1 MAQAK
6 DDIEPG
12 KLRQLFVA
20 IMVNVATLTY
30 GISVGWQSPMMPVL
44 QSKDPPVGE
53 EPMTNE
59 IASWLTAILC
69 VAAAFTT
76 LTVGKITE
84 RYGCKVTGCL
94 AMVPCLVA
102 WLVTMFAT
110 QQWHLLLARF
120 FAGVSGAMTLFV
132 IPRYVSEMC
141 CDAIRGML
149 GSLLSLILNSGILF
163 TYILGG
169 MLSFHVFPIF
179 AFVVPLV
186 AFVIFLLVPESP
198 MYLVRRRRLL
208 EAMRSVRW
216 FRAGH
221 EPTVQ
226 REMLRL
232 QVEAK
237 ELDSERSFRV
247 SDLFRDRATI
257 KGLVISMGLFGGQQL
272 CGIFAMISYTE
283 TIFGISG
290 SSLSPNA
297 SAIIVGVIQLV
308 GSFLSTS
315 LMERLGRR
323 PLLLISSG
331 GMCLCHYTLGLF
343 CYAQMLRY
351 DVNAVNWIP
360 IVALSVYV
368 IVYNLGFGPGPYVVS
383 AEILSRDVYAPIMTL
398 GLFTVWTT
406 AFLVLKFFSSV
417 VDLLGMHGCFF
428 LLGTIC
434 IFLFAFI
441 FVLIPETKGLPL
453 RIILDK
459 LNGRASREF
468 DVKGRVSSKGSVQ
481 KNIPM
486 PEQV

>member
-1 MAQAK
+1 MAQTRNN
-6 DDIEPG
+6 IEPG

-20 IMVNVATLTY
+20 VMVNVATLTY

-44 QSKDPPVGE
+44 QSEHPPVGE

-59 IASWLTAILC
+59 TASWLTAIMC
-69 VAAAFTT
+69 VAAIFTT

-84 RYGCKVTGCL
+84 KYGCKVTGCL
-94 AMVPCLVA
+94 AMVPCLVS
-102 WLVTMFAT
+102 WLVIEFAT
-110 QQWHLLLARF
+110 QHWHLLLARF
-120 FAGVSGAMTLFV
+120 FAGVSGAMTLFL

-163 TYILGG
+163 TYIFGG
-169 MLSFHVFPIF
+169 MLSFHVFSIV
-179 AFVVPLV
+179 AFVLPLV

-208 EAMRSVRW
+208 QAARSVRW

-232 QVEAK
+232 QAEAK
-237 ELDSERSFRV
+237 ELASQKPIRL
-247 SDLFRDRATI
+247 SDLFRDKATI

-290 SSLSPNA
+290 SSLTPNA
-297 SAIIVGVIQLV
+297 SAIIVGVIQV
-308 GSFLSTS
+308 IGSLLSTS

-331 GMCLCHYTLGLF
+331 GMCICHYILGLF
-343 CYAQMLRY
+343 CYAQMLQY
-351 DVNAVNWIP
+351 DVNSVNWIP

-368 IVYNLGFGPGPYVVS
+368 IAYNLGFGPGPYVVS
-383 AEILSRDVYAPIMTL
+383 AEVLSRDVYAPIMTV
-398 GLFTVWTT
+398 GLVTVWSTG
-406 AFLVLKFFSSV
+406 FLVLKSFPSI
-417 VDLLGMHGCFF
+417 VDLLGMYGCFF

-441 FVLIPETKGLPL
+441 FFLIPETKGLPI
-453 RIILDK
+453 RMILDK
-459 LNGRASREF
+459 LNGRTSHEF
-468 DVKGRVSSKGSVQ
+468 DERGHVSSKVSVQ
-481 KNIPM
+481 KDMPM
-486 PEQV
+486 SEQV